1 MSLISLNGR
10 VAAAVLSVLVTVA
23 APTTDLRITDSR
35 GTSVVVTGAT
45 IDYGGMLATDQ
56 QSDGIRLLQGDGAVL
71 LKWSN
76 VDTIRVTRV
85 DESETPPRIDL
96 EVVLRDGKRVP
107 ATLLRKGRMQLLGK
121 TQLGG
126 YSIGL
131 DKIRMIVPVR

>member
-10 VAAAVLSVLVTVA
+10 VAAAIWSVLVAVT
-23 APTTDLRITDSR
+23 APPTDLRITDSR

-45 IDYGGMLATDQ
+45 IDYGGMLATDK

-71 LKWSN
+71 LKWSD
-76 VDTIRVTRV
+76 VDTIRVTKV
-85 DESETPPRIDL
+85 DESEIPPRIDL
-96 EVVLRDGKRVP
+96 EVVLRDRKRVP

-121 TQLGG
+121 TELGD

>member
-10 VAAAVLSVLVTVA
+10 VAAAAWSVLVAVA
-23 APTTDLRITDSR
+23 APPTDLRITDSR

-76 VDTIRVTRV
+76 VDTIRVTKV

-121 TQLGG
+121 TQLGD

>member
-23 APTTDLRITDSR
+23 APPTDLRITDSR

-76 VDTIRVTRV
+76 VDTIRVTKV
-85 DESETPPRIDL
+85 DESESPPRIDL

>member
-1 MSLISLNGR
+1 
-10 VAAAVLSVLVTVA
+10 
-23 APTTDLRITDSR
+23 
-35 GTSVVVTGAT
+35 VVVTGAT

>member
-10 VAAAVLSVLVTVA
+10 VAAAAWSVLVAVA
-23 APTTDLRITDSR
+23 APPTDLRITDSR

-76 VDTIRVTRV
+76 VDTIRVTKV

-96 EVVLRDGKRVP
+96 EVVLRDGKRVS

-121 TQLGG
+121 TELGA

-131 DKIRMIVPVR
+131 GKIRMIVPVR

>member
-10 VAAAVLSVLVTVA
+10 VAAAAWSVLVAVA
-23 APTTDLRITDSR
+23 APPTDLRITDSR
-35 GTSVVVTGAT
+35 GTSVVVAGAT

-76 VDTIRVTRV
+76 VDTIRVTKV
-85 DESETPPRIDL
+85 DESEAPPRIDL

-121 TQLGG
+121 TQLGD